1 MACLL
6 CPDFTAYN
14 GQGFYFGMVQNE
26 RFALSSDDRKWLVS
40 ALYKKTKKI
49 AIFLT
54 ICRRTE
60 ERGRKRPG
68 STLLGFD

>member
-26 RFALSSDDRKWLVS
+26 RFALSLDDRKWLVS

-54 ICRRTE
+54 I
-60 ERGRKRPG
+60 
-68 STLLGFD
+68 